1 VATDAAGQ
9 CFAVV
14 NRPYLYNLQI
24 QPIALQISVPT
35 TAELSPDLLASLK
48 QYGISLPPRV
58 GIVLNFTLPL
68 PPLMLANV
76 YKSSVASLH
85 MPYGYPLWAVN
96 LGPKV
101 NATAVATDCRSVL
114 VGTVAGE
121 LYLLRD
127 GKVVDVVSVGSLVTA
142 AVYGRAEGVFYVGT
156 ADGRIWRYS
165 AGSLAQVGACA
176 GSVYALAAAPH
187 RSPVVACFQKG
198 ERPSVEHHPSR
209 MRLEP
214 AVLAT

>member
-1 VATDAAGQ
+1 M
-9 CFAVV
+9 
-14 NRPYLYNLQI
+14 
-24 QPIALQISVPT
+24 
-35 TAELSPDLLASLK
+35 
-48 QYGISLPPRV
+48 SLPPRV

-68 PPLMLANV
+68 PPLILANV

-85 MPYGYPLWAVN
+85 TPYGYPLRAVN

-101 NATAVATDCRSVL
+101 NATAAATDCRSVL

-121 LYLLRD
+121 LYLRRD
-127 GKVVDVVSVGSLVTA
+127 GKVVSVGSLVTA

-187 RSPVVACFQKG
+187 RSPVAACFQKG
-198 ERPSVEHHPSR
+198 ERPSVEHHPSGV
-209 MRLEP
+209 RLEP